1 MSDTTLTPAQKAGRT
16 NHERSE
22 QRKARFQK
30 ELEEVILPIYKSAQN
45 EETQLIRDAANAVLK
60 STEATPSEKLRA
72 AEILTKFRRY

>member
-30 ELEEVILPIYKSAQN
+30 ELEE
-45 EETQLIRDAANAVLK
+45 TQLIRDAANAVLK
-60 STEATPSEKLRA
+60 STETTPSEKLRA
-72 AEILTKFRRY
+72 AEIIAKIRGY

>member
-30 ELEEVILPIYKSAQN
+30 ELEEA
-45 EETQLIRDAANAVLK
+45 QLIRDAANAVLK

-72 AEILTKFRRY
+72 AEILSKFRRY